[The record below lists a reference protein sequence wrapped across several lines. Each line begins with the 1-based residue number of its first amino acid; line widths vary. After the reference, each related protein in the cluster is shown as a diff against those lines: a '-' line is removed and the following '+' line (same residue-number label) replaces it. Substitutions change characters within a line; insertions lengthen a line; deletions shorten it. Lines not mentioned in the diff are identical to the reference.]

1 MAIVVSVP
9 GGRWSQE
16 LQGKWGRQALAD
28 AAVDPALLEEE
39 GPEQGP
45 GELVVGLAA
54 VTWRCVLGVPSNGQS
69 YALMSLV
76 TRMRRAERREQVRFV
91 EHPFLDAACVVGTV

>member
-1 MAIVVSVP
+1 M
-9 GGRWSQE
+9 
-16 LQGKWGRQALAD
+16 QGKWGRQALAD

-39 GPEQGP
+39 GPERGP

-76 TRMRRAERREQVRFV
+76 TRLRRAERREQVRFV
-91 EHPFLDAACVVGTV
+91 EHPFFGSSGLRCGIATTVALSVQVAGL